1 MNLQL
6 AKYLDRYLGIFFCYL
21 LAALHLFREM
31 VSPQDGPIRVRRILL
46 VKFWGFGNL
55 VLLLPVFHLIRLR
68 FPNAQIH
75 LLTLKNN
82 RSILADNPDIDRI
95 WTVDDS
101 GGSKLLFS
109 MLSALTG
116 LRRAKIDLFLDF
128 EQFARTSALFGF
140 LIAAPQRVGLKT
152 PNQGRSLLY
161 TAQVRYSE
169 EQHMSLT
176 YLDVARAAGV
186 RSTAYEPMPV
196 PFGEDEVQRVG
207 DLLGEWPEPMI
218 AVHVGSGDNFVGRR
232 WPAENFA
239 SLADLLIEGHG
250 AVPVFT
256 GTRAEIKLVRE
267 VLSHMRFPDRC
278 RDLSGRLGLTDLSA
292 LLSRC
297 VLLLSNDTGPVHMA
311 SGLQVPV
318 LGFYGPNTPV
328 LYGPLSEGSQA
339 FYKSLPCSPCITN
352 LNYKTS
358 FCRYPVCIRNI
369 TVEEV
374 YDRAAALLE
383 AAGRPAG
390 DAA

>member
-6 AKYLDRYLGIFFCYL
+6 AKYLDRYLGIFLCYL

-31 VSPQDGPIRVRRILL
+31 ISPHDGPIRVRRILM

-68 FPNAQIH
+68 FPNARIH
-75 LLTLKNN
+75 LLTLARN
-82 RSILADNPDIDRI
+82 RKILIGNPDIDRI

-101 GGSKLLFS
+101 GGTRLLFS
-109 MLSALTG
+109 MLKAMTG
-116 LRRAKIDLFLDF
+116 LRRARIDLFLDF

-152 PNQGRSLLY
+152 PKQGRSLLY
-161 TAQVRYSE
+161 TAQVRYTE

-176 YLDVARAAGV
+176 YLDIARAAGV
-186 RSTAYEPMPV
+186 RSTTYQPLPV
-196 PFGEDEVQRVG
+196 PFGDADVRRVI
-207 DLLGEWPEPMI
+207 DLLDGWPRRMI
-218 AVHVGSGDNFVGRR
+218 AIHVGSGDNFVGRR

-250 AVPVFT
+250 VVPVFT
-256 GTRAEIKLVRE
+256 GTRAEVGLVRE
-267 VLSHMRFPDRC
+267 VLSRMRFPDRT
-278 RDLSGRLGLTDLSA
+278 RDLSGRLGLTELSA
-292 LLSRC
+292 LLSRSE
-297 VLLLSNDTGPVHMA
+297 LLLSNDTGPVHMA
-311 SGLQVPV
+311 SGLGRPV

-328 LYGPLSEGSQA
+328 LYGPLSIGSVA
-339 FYKSLPCSPCITN
+339 FYKGLPCSPCITN
-352 LNYKTS
+352 INYKTS

-374 YDRAAALLE
+374 YDRAAVLLGAVRE
-383 AAGRPAG
+383 SAG
-390 DAA
+390 DTA